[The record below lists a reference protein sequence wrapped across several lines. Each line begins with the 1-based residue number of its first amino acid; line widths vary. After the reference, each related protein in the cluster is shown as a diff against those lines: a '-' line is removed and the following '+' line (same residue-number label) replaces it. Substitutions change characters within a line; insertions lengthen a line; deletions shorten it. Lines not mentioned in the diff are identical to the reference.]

1 MIQQLTVRCRC
12 AAFFEDKF
20 GGYTYAVFPSWV
32 YWQRNVLHVRSIRPS
47 RGLLRCYGGLST
59 VMALAGVHPQ
69 LQFGS
74 NLNYYCCSI
83 ILVLTAVIYVVLLE

>member
-1 MIQQLTVRCRC
+1 
-12 AAFFEDKF
+12 
-20 GGYTYAVFPSWV
+20 
-32 YWQRNVLHVRSIRPS
+32 
-47 RGLLRCYGGLST
+47 
-59 VMALAGVHPQ
+59 MALAGVHPQ